1 MSFNV
6 LRSSLKFNDVDS
18 YVKGTYNFTINKNV
32 EKQEFIFIL

>member
-6 LRSSLKFNDVDS
+6 LRSSLKFNDVDLC
-18 YVKGTYNFTINKNV
+18 VKGTYNFTINKNV